1 MDHYQVEYTKYEL
14 AKLSF
19 LECLD
24 YLNLYEKGVEFFSEE
39 PLAFERSISKAFVI
53 TYARPFTKNNAVG
66 GHGVGSISTR
76 WVTGLPDNQRALH
89 HELVNEG
96 RNSLVAHLDIEKL
109 QPMIFLKPG
118 NLNDHI
124 INWCICPINQNSIY
138 DLRALVTAAQEF
150 CYQQQQRI
158 RPNISDSIIS
168 YRS

>member
-1 MDHYQVEYTKYEL
+1 LDHYQVEYTKYEL

-76 WVTGLPDNQRALH
+76 WVTRLPDKQRALH

-96 RNSLVAHLDIEKL
+96 RNSLIAHLDIEKL

-124 INWCICPINQNSIY
+124 INWWICPINQNSIY

-168 YRS
+168 YRP